1 MKASMIW
8 SVVAVGFLSCDL
20 MGETNGIG
28 KPAADIVVTG
38 VRVGKEMQS
47 VPSIVYRM
55 DADRKS
61 SEEGLRSMPD
71 MMKGIPSAMVQKTS
85 YGQGSPYL
93 RGLTGFRNLLLV
105 DGIRLNN
112 SVFRDGPNQ
121 YWNTVDPLS
130 VGSTEL
136 AMGPASVL
144 YGSDAIGGTLNAMP
158 VTPPA
163 YAGSPVWQRRL
174 FYRGATAEDS
184 HVGRVQVGGSP
195 TAQFGFVGGVSIKDF
210 GDLKGGRDVGT
221 QKHTGYTE
229 QDFDFRADWRGE
241 DESVIT
247 LGHQTVDQDDAWR
260 THRTIYGI
268 DWEGLKAGDDKAHS
282 YDQQRD
288 LTYLKGRHENL
299 NGIVDGMEWTMS
311 RQAQGEDLYRVLKD
325 DQRVRQGF
333 DVTTVGASLQLES
346 DWPAGKWVYGAEY
359 YHDRVDSYSRKY
371 AADDSLQK
379 TEIQGPVA
387 DNAIYDSVGIFAED
401 TITLMEGGL
410 EVVPGVRYAY
420 SRVDADRVK
429 DALTGKP
436 VTVEDEWGAVVGSLR
451 VLYPLTADRRHV
463 AFAGV
468 AQGYRAPN
476 LSDLTRLDSARSNE
490 IETPSP
496 DLDPERYAEYE
507 AGVKSRFKRFTAQAC
522 YYYTKIDGMIIRTP
536 TGRVIEGSNEV
547 TKKNSGDGFIQGIE
561 LSTKYVFTSNW
572 SAWLSGSLMDG
583 EVDTYPTS
591 SAVIKRDPIS
601 RLMPPTVEAG
611 LRWQRTDGRY
621 WVELVGDAA
630 SKADT
635 LSADDK
641 RDTQRIPPGGTPGY
655 AVCHVRTGTKVGN
668 GVDLSLSVENVLD
681 EDYRIHGSGVNEPG
695 RNLILTASCEF

>member
-8 SVVAVGFLSCDL
+8 SVMAVGLLSYDL
-20 MGETNGIG
+20 MAETNGIG

-38 VRVGKEMQS
+38 VRVGKEIQS

-55 DADRKS
+55 DTDRKS
-61 SEEGLRSMPD
+61 SEEGLRSTPD

-130 VGSTEL
+130 LGSTEL

-144 YGSDAIGGTLNAMP
+144 YGSDAIGGTLNALP
-158 VTPPA
+158 VAPPA

-174 FYRGATAEDS
+174 FYRGATADDS

-229 QDFDFRADWRGE
+229 QDFDFRADWRG
-241 DESVIT
+241 DDDSVIT
-247 LGHQTVDQDDAWR
+247 LGHQSVDQDDAWR
-260 THRTIYGI
+260 THKTIYGI
-268 DWEGLKAGDDKAHS
+268 DWEGLKAGDDKVHR

-299 NGIVDGMEWTMS
+299 NGIVDGVEWTVS
-311 RQAQGEDLYRVLKD
+311 RQAQGEDLYRELKD

-333 DVTTVGASLQLES
+333 DVTTWGAGLQLES
-346 DWPAGKWVYGAEY
+346 GSCVGKWVYGAEY
-359 YHDRVDSYSRKY
+359 YRDGVDSYSRKY

-379 TEIQGPVA
+379 TEIQGLVA
-387 DNAIYDSVGIFAED
+387 DNAVYESVGVFAED
-401 TITLMEGGL
+401 TITVKDGL
-410 EVVPGVRYAY
+410 FDVVPGVRYAY

-436 VTVEDEWGAVVGSLR
+436 VTVEDDWGALVGSLR

-468 AQGYRAPN
+468 AQGFRAPN
-476 LSDLTRLDSARSNE
+476 LSDLTRLDTARSNE
-490 IETPSP
+490 IETPTP
-496 DLDPERYAEYE
+496 DLDPERYVEYE
-507 AGVKSRFKRFTAQAC
+507 AGVKSRFERLTAQAC
-522 YYYTKIDGMIIRTP
+522 YYHTRINEMIIRTP
-536 TGRVIEGSNEV
+536 TGRMIDGSNEV
-547 TKKNSGDGFIQGIE
+547 TKNNSGDGFIHGFE
-561 LSTKYVFTSNW
+561 LSSRYVFTLNW
-572 SAWLSGSLMDG
+572 STWLTGSVMDG
-583 EVDTYPTS
+583 EVDSYPNS
-591 SAVIKRDPIS
+591 LAVIEREPIS

-611 LRWQRTDGRY
+611 LRWQRTDGCY

-655 AVCHVRTGTKVGN
+655 VVWHVRTGTKVGN
-668 GVDLSLSVENVLD
+668 GVELSMSVENVLN
-681 EDYRIHGSGVNEPG
+681 EDYRVHGSGVNEPG
-695 RNLILTASCEF
+695 RNVILTASCDF